1 MAADLPDEHDDELPA
16 IAITGMACRFPGAD
30 SPSAFWELL
39 RDGVEPRETVPD
51 EELRR
56 AGLLDRVR
64 DDPSYVATRMR
75 FADPSLFDAD
85 YFGMTPAE
93 AAATDPQQRFLLETT
108 VHALRDAALEPGAFE
123 GSVGVYL
130 GMNHSDYLLHHVTS
144 HPEVVEALGW
154 HRVLMGNDRGFT
166 ATGVSYRLGLTGPS
180 AAVDCAC
187 SSSLAAVHHACRALL
202 DYEADAAV
210 AGGAGIKPT
219 DLGYSYVEG
228 GIGSPDGR
236 CRPFSA
242 DARGTVFASGVGVV
256 VLRRLEDALADGD
269 RVLAVIRAGGVNN
282 DGARKSGY
290 TAPSARGQAELIASV
305 LELAGI
311 DADQVSYVEAHGT
324 GTALGDPI
332 EVSALTEAFRATS
345 RATGFCGIGSVKSNI
360 GHLDSASG
368 IAGLIKVVLALR
380 HRTLPPTL
388 WCEETSPHID
398 FDTSPFRVTGKLRPW
413 EGPRPLLAGVSS
425 FGVGGTNV
433 HLLVEEAPAEPEP
446 TVAGPARDAQL
457 LPFSAASR
465 TALDAW
471 EAGLR
476 ERLTAQTPE
485 GVRDMAYTLAR
496 GHAVLPFRRALLWAD
511 GREPLTLDGDGG
523 DGVDTGRGGF
533 AFVLRHAEPGQ
544 KAVQELL
551 GRHPAFQKTAERL
564 VEPWAAAR
572 GMTAQQALSCL
583 ATRAPALLTSTVVSL
598 GEAAVWAEHRGAVP
612 RAVVADRASRPAA
625 AVLAGALTEDE
636 LATAFAD
643 LPADGVSSDEHVL
656 RRVSLRALTIPWYDE
671 DGAELC
677 PAGRRPDPALA
688 FGNAAATP
696 GRRTLPPRISA
707 LVHLGAAARLP
718 AAAVPKRPRGS
729 SGEPPRRLAR
739 HLAALSESPEYA
751 QYEDDPPPCDAP
763 HQTTREPTPTS
774 PGPLS
779 VFAGAVHVAGPPG
792 TPGGDAS
799 LLARLGRAWALGLL
813 EDRSGLV
820 DVVGGRVVDLPAYP
834 FDRQRHWLE
843 PRPPQAGAEG
853 SARSLGP
860 EPPAMEADEAGT
872 ARQSA
877 RHIFAQCLG
886 VDDVADDDDLFTLG
900 GDSLL
905 ATRVVAMAR
914 ARLGVN
920 VPFGTFLREPTPAHL
935 ARLAHGT
942 QGAAADTGIRREPGG
957 QDPVSPS
964 GPIPLTPLQERF
976 LFLSEIDGAAEAYHV
991 PVLADL
997 RGPLDI
1003 EALRA
1008 ALADVVARHES
1019 LRAVFRTTADGTTQE
1034 ILPEVPVELPVLAVD
1049 GEEALRSSIAELL
1062 DRGLPLERAPAFAAR
1077 VLTTGPGRHV
1087 LALSVHHIC
1096 ADAHSTGILLRDLY
1110 ACYAERTGGD
1120 KAALPAIEG
1129 LLAAHN
1135 RAVAAWL
1142 TSADAERQVRFWLD
1156 ELADPPEPLQ
1166 LPGDRPPGARRGY
1179 RGSTVDFALPAE
1191 LSGRVRALAEQCGV
1205 TPFAV
1210 VLAVFFLLLA
1220 RVTGRTDLVVG
1231 TPVSGRHRPETRDL
1245 IGNFVNTLPLRVRT
1259 DETVDFHALLGQ
1271 VAERV
1276 TTALNHQDLPVEVL
1290 TRRLG
1295 EGRQDLDGAPI
1306 FQVLFNM
1313 LNLDAGSAAPPA
1325 GLERRPLPFERHTSP
1340 YELSLDWWFGRDGS
1354 ITGRFL
1360 YDTERFERETVAGW
1374 QDTFAFLLTT
1384 VVDFADRPLRDVP
1397 SQSPATAART
1407 SAALTGPRVPVPPR
1421 PVHAVFADWAAR
1433 EPGRLAVTDGRT
1445 SLTYGELARVSA
1457 GVADLLAGLGVRPGH
1472 TVGIAMARGV
1482 PLVCAV
1488 VGVMRAGGT
1497 PVPFDLSHPR
1507 RRLAAMAEDCGA
1519 AVVVSEREEDAD
1531 FAVDATALELADIT
1545 VVRGGADSVPGD
1557 AVDLSVGAYLTYT
1570 SGTTGRPKGI
1580 HFPHRALA
1588 NLIHWETAGHTAGLR
1603 RLQLASFGFDASFH
1617 EAFAALCSG
1626 GSLHI
1631 ADDETKHDHDLL
1643 AGFIRDHRVE
1653 KAILPV
1659 SLLHALAARFEHD
1672 TAAFSSLKEI
1682 ASTGEQLRLSASVI
1696 SFFESLKE
1704 CRLINN
1710 YGPAETHV
1718 VTSYRFSGPPSA
1730 WPRHAPIGRPIQ
1742 NVTLSVLDKEGRG
1755 TPRGSVGELLI
1766 HGDCVATGYLGQP
1779 KLTAERFLRPGPDGG
1794 PAHGAHAYRSGDR
1807 ARLLRSGDIEF
1818 LGRGDNQVKIRGFR
1832 VELGEVETVIRE
1844 DPGIRDVALVVGGTA
1859 GDQRIDAYVVAASG
1873 ADVAERTRDRLRDE
1887 LPAAMVPSSFTVLDS
1902 LPVNVNGKVEVSR
1915 LPRPGGPA
1923 PRSTVH
1929 DASEADGAPHG
1940 VLAVFRRVLDNPL
1953 LGPDEDFF
1961 DAGGH
1966 SLLATRVI
1974 HGIREESGVR
1984 LSVREL
1990 YRCGTAAE
1998 VAALIAGRRPA
2009 TNAEEELPAVAAPL
2023 VVPAGQRALLDGSPS
2038 RDRQKTF
2045 VFDTGQ
2051 LLDPARLGAAVDVVL
2066 ARHAALRVPYAADAD
2081 AGPPTR
2087 AVLDLPGIP
2096 AGRTPQEAAA
2106 WMYDQ
2111 AQRTPIDPVR
2121 EPLFRVVAAQV
2132 PKGHTLLALTVHLA
2146 ALDGRSLNTLCRSL
2160 AEAYAAPTAHRAT
2173 DDGFLRYLTWR
2184 QALAG
2189 SERAEGAARGW
2200 LRLLPGAPREA
2211 DTLGPAV
2218 DGEIAGRRSWAPGQ
2232 QLQQTLRHR
2241 CAEHRVTPFL
2251 LHLTAFATALAWS
2264 RDQDEVC
2271 LGLALDGRV
2280 HPSLDATVGS
2290 FANLV
2295 PFPFRL
2301 RAEQPLRHA
2310 LEAVREVFDEVDG
2323 VRTVNYADL
2332 AAADERLGAF
2342 QSLPAVFTY
2351 AREEGEPLRLGTR
2364 ELRAV
2369 GPDVLA
2375 PGQRL
2380 QLTVAD
2386 SPRAFRAQ
2394 LAYARGAA
2402 ERRDAQVMAL
2412 YRTVLYALVFEADT
2426 TAADLA
2432 ASIDPGEGA

>member
-1 MAADLPDEHDDELPA
+1 MAADLPDEPDDELPA

-30 SPSAFWELL
+30 STDAFWELL

-51 EELRR
+51 KELRR

-75 FADPSLFDAD
+75 FTDPSLFDAG

-93 AAATDPQQRFLLETT
+93 AAATDPQQRLLLETT
-108 VHALRDAALEPGAFE
+108 VHALQDAALEPGTFD

-130 GMNHSDYLLHHVTS
+130 GMNLSDYLLRHVMS

-242 DARGTVFASGVGVV
+242 DARGTVFSSGVGVV

-305 LELAGI
+305 LDLAGV

-332 EVSALTEAFRATS
+332 EVSALTEAFRTTS

-398 FDTSPFRVTGKLRPW
+398 FDTSPFRVTGKLQPW
-413 EGPRPLLAGVSS
+413 DGPRPLLAGVSS

-433 HLLVEEAPAEPEP
+433 HVLVEEAPEVP
-446 TVAGPARDAQL
+446 AGPEAAADSVPRNARL

-471 EAGLR
+471 ESGLR
-476 ERLTAQTPE
+476 ERLSAQTPD

-496 GHAVLPFRRALLWAD
+496 GHAVLPFRRALLWAC
-511 GREPLTLDGDGG
+511 GREPVTLDGDGA
-523 DGVDTGRGGF
+523 DTGRGGF
-533 AFVLRHAEPGQ
+533 AFVLRDAEPDQ
-544 KAVQELL
+544 QAVQELL
-551 GRHPAFQKTAERL
+551 DHHPAFRKTAERL
-564 VEPWAAAR
+564 VGPWAAAH
-572 GMTAQQALSCL
+572 GLTVQQALRTL
-583 ATRAPALLTSTVVSL
+583 AARAPAVLTSTVVSL
-598 GEAAVWAEHRGAVP
+598 GEAAVWAERRGAAP
-612 RAVVADRASRPAA
+612 RAVVAARASRPAA

-636 LATAFAD
+636 LAAAMVDFSFDGA
-643 LPADGVSSDEHVL
+643 PVADGMGSDEHVL
-656 RRVSLRALTIPWYDE
+656 RRVSLRPLTIPWYDE

-707 LVHLGAAARLP
+707 LVHLGAAAALP
-718 AAAVPKRPRGS
+718 AATVPG
-729 SGEPPRRLAR
+729 
-739 HLAALSESPEYA
+739 
-751 QYEDDPPPCDAP
+751 
-763 HQTTREPTPTS
+763 
-774 PGPLS
+774 
-779 VFAGAVHVAGPPG
+779 VFAGAVHVVGPSG
-792 TPGGDAS
+792 TRGGDAS
-799 LLARLGRAWALGLL
+799 LLGRLGRAWALGLL

-820 DVVGGRVVDLPAYP
+820 DAAGGRVVDLPAYP

-843 PRPPQAGAEG
+843 PRPPQGAVERSVRSGGPRPLAVEAAEEAGGAET
-853 SARSLGP
+853 
-860 EPPAMEADEAGT
+860 AG
-872 ARQSA
+872 QSA

-886 VDDVADDDDLFTLG
+886 VDDVAEDDDLFTLG

-914 ARLGVN
+914 ARLRVN

-935 ARLAHGT
+935 ARLAHRE
-942 QGAAADTGIRREPGG
+942 QDEEEEAAAGAGARPEPRDRG
-957 QDPVSPS
+957 PVSAD

-976 LFLSEIDGAAEAYHV
+976 LFLSEIDGAAEAYNV

-997 RGPLDI
+997 RGPVDI

-1019 LRAVFRTTADGTTQE
+1019 LRVVFRTTADGTTQE

-1049 GEEALRSSIAELL
+1049 GEESLRSAIAGLL
-1062 DRGLPLERAPAFAAR
+1062 DRGLPLDRAPAFAAR
-1077 VLTTGPGRHV
+1077 VFTTGPGRHV

-1096 ADAHSTGILLRDLY
+1096 ADAQSTGILLRDLY

-1129 LLAAHN
+1129 LPAAHM

-1142 TSADAERQVRFWLD
+1142 TSADADRQLRFWLD
-1156 ELADPPEPLQ
+1156 ELADLPEPLQ
-1166 LPGDRPPGARRGY
+1166 LPGDRPPGAVRGY

-1191 LSGRVRALAEQCGV
+1191 LSGRVRALAEQHGV
-1205 TPFAV
+1205 TPFVV
-1210 VLAVFFLLLA
+1210 VLAVFFLLLG

-1259 DETVDFHALLGQ
+1259 EEALDFHALLGQ

-1276 TTALNHQDLPVEVL
+1276 TTALDHQDLPVEVL

-1295 EGRQDLDGAPI
+1295 GSGQDLNATPI

-1325 GLERRPLPFERHTSP
+1325 GLECRPLPFERHTSP

-1360 YDTERFERETVAGW
+1360 YNTERFERETVAGW
-1374 QDTFAFLLTT
+1374 QDTFAFLLAT
-1384 VVDFADRPLRDVP
+1384 VVDAADRPLRDVP
-1397 SQSPATAART
+1397 SESPATAART
-1407 SAALTGPRVPVPPR
+1407 SAALAGPRVPVPPR

-1457 GVADLLAGLGVRPGH
+1457 GVADLLAGLGVRPGQN
-1472 TVGIAMARGV
+1472 VGIAMERGV
-1482 PLVCAV
+1482 PLVGAL
-1488 VGVMRAGGT
+1488 VGVMRAGAT
-1497 PVPFDLSHPR
+1497 PVPFDLTHPR

-1519 AVVVSEREEDAD
+1519 AVVISERKEDAD
-1531 FAVDATALELADIT
+1531 FAACATALELADIT
-1545 VVRGGADSVPGD
+1545 AVRGGADSVPGD

-1631 ADDETKHDHDLL
+1631 ADDETKHDHDML

-1659 SLLHALAARFEHD
+1659 SLLHALAARFGHD

-1718 VTSYRFSGPPSA
+1718 VTSYRFSGPPRA

-1742 NVTLSVLDKEGRG
+1742 NVTLSVLDGQGRDA
-1755 TPRGSVGELLI
+1755 PRGSVGELVI

-1779 KLTAERFLRPGPDGG
+1779 RLTAERFPRPGPDGG
-1794 PAHGAHAYRSGDR
+1794 TAHTARAYRSGDR

-1844 DPGIRDVALVVGGTA
+1844 DPAIRDVALVVGGTE
-1859 GDQRIDAYVVAASG
+1859 GDRRIDAYVVAASG
-1873 ADVAERTRDRLRDE
+1873 AGVAERTRDRLRDE

-1915 LPRPGGPA
+1915 LPRPGSPV
-1923 PRSTVH
+1923 PRSAGA
-1929 DASEADGAPHG
+1929 DAGADSSEADGALHG

-1974 HGIREESGVR
+1974 HGVREECGIR

-1990 YRCGTAAE
+1990 YRRGTAAE
-1998 VAALIAGRRPA
+1998 VAALVAGHRPV
-2009 TNAEEELPAVAAPL
+2009 TDAEEELPAVAAPL
-2023 VVPAGQRALLDGSPS
+2023 VVPAGHRALLDGSPS
-2038 RDRQKTF
+2038 SDRQKTF

-2051 LLDPARLGAAVDVVL
+2051 RLDPARLSTAVDAVL
-2066 ARHAALRVPYAADAD
+2066 GRHAALRVPYAADAAAD
-2081 AGPPTR
+2081 TDGESR
-2087 AVLDLPGIP
+2087 ARTQGFTVLDPPGTP
-2096 AGRTPQEAAA
+2096 AGMTPHEAAA
-2106 WMYDQ
+2106 WMYDRG
-2111 AQRTPIDPVR
+2111 QRRPIDPAG
-2121 EPLFRVVAAQV
+2121 EPLFRVAAAQL
-2132 PKGHTLLALTVHLA
+2132 PEGPTLLALTVHLA

-2160 AEAYAAPTAHRAT
+2160 AEAYATPTAPRET
-2173 DDGFLRYLTWR
+2173 DDGFLRHLTWR
-2184 QALAG
+2184 QSLTG
-2189 SERAEGAARGW
+2189 SERAEETVHRW
-2200 LRLLPGAPREA
+2200 RRLLPRAPREA
-2211 DTLGPAV
+2211 DTLGPAA
-2218 DGEIAGRRSWAPGQ
+2218 DGEIAGQRSWAPGQ
-2232 QLQQTLRHR
+2232 RLQQTLRQR

-2264 RDQDEVC
+2264 RDEDEVC
-2271 LGLALDGRV
+2271 LALALDGRI

-2290 FANLV
+2290 FANVV

-2301 RAEQPLRHA
+2301 RAAEPLRHA
-2310 LEAVREVFDEVDG
+2310 LEAVREVFDDVDG

-2332 AAADERLGAF
+2332 AAADEGLGAF
-2342 QSLPAVFTY
+2342 RSLPVVFTY
-2351 AREEGEPLRLGTR
+2351 ARDEGEPLRLGTR

-2375 PGQRL
+2375 AGQRL

-2386 SPRAFRAQ
+2386 GPRAFRTQ
-2394 LAYARGAA
+2394 LTYARSPA

>member
-1 MAADLPDEHDDELPA
+1 MAADLPDEPDGPDDELPA

-30 SPSAFWELL
+30 STDAFWELL
-39 RDGVEPRETVPD
+39 RDGVEPREAVPD

-75 FADPSLFDAD
+75 FTDPSLFDAG

-93 AAATDPQQRFLLETT
+93 AAATDPQQRLLLETT
-108 VHALRDAALEPGAFE
+108 VHALQDAALEPGTFE

-130 GMNHSDYLLHHVTS
+130 GMNHSDYLLHHVMS

-202 DYEADAAV
+202 DYETDAAV

-242 DARGTVFASGVGVV
+242 DARGTVFSSGVGVV

-290 TAPSARGQAELIASV
+290 TAPSAQGQAELIASV
-305 LELAGI
+305 LDLAGI
-311 DADQVSYVEAHGT
+311 DADQISYVEAHGT

-332 EVSALTEAFRATS
+332 EVSALTEAFRTTS

-398 FDTSPFRVTGKLRPW
+398 FDTSPFRVTGELQPW
-413 EGPRPLLAGVSS
+413 DGPRPLLAGVSS

-433 HLLVEEAPAEPEP
+433 HLLVEEAPEGPEAAADS
-446 TVAGPARDAQL
+446 VSRQARL

-471 EAGLR
+471 ESGLR
-476 ERLTAQTPE
+476 ERLSAQTPE

-496 GHAVLPFRRALLWAD
+496 GHAVLPFRRALLWAC
-511 GREPLTLDGDGG
+511 GREPVTLDGDGA
-523 DGVDTGRGGF
+523 DTGRGGV
-533 AFVLRHAEPGQ
+533 AFVLRHAEPDQ
-544 KAVQELL
+544 QAVQELL
-551 GRHPAFQKTAERL
+551 GRHPVFRKTAERL
-564 VEPWAAAR
+564 VGPWAAAR
-572 GMTAQQALSCL
+572 RMTVQQALSTL
-583 ATRAPALLTSTVVSL
+583 AARAPAPLTSAVVAL
-598 GEAAVWAEHRGAVP
+598 GEAAVWAERQGAAP

-636 LATAFAD
+636 LAAAMAD
-643 LPADGVSSDEHVL
+643 FPVDKADRADSGSAAEHVL
-656 RRVSLRALTIPWYDE
+656 RRVALRPLTIPWYDE

-677 PAGRRPDPALA
+677 PAGRLPDPALA
-688 FGNAAATP
+688 FGDAAATP

-707 LVHLGAAARLP
+707 LVHLGAAAALP
-718 AAAVPKRPRGS
+718 AAA
-729 SGEPPRRLAR
+729 
-739 HLAALSESPEYA
+739 
-751 QYEDDPPPCDAP
+751 AP
-763 HQTTREPTPTS
+763 
-774 PGPLS
+774 G
-779 VFAGAVHVAGPPG
+779 VFAGAVHVVGPSG
-792 TPGGDAS
+792 TRGGDTS
-799 LLARLGRAWALGLL
+799 LLGRLGRAWALGLL

-820 DVVGGRVVDLPAYP
+820 DAAGGRVVDLPAYP

-843 PRPPQAGAEG
+843 PRPPQGAAE
-853 SARSLGP
+853 RSVRSSGP
-860 EPPAMEADEAGT
+860 EPAAVEAGGAQT
-872 ARQSA
+872 AGQSA

-886 VDDVADDDDLFTLG
+886 VEDVAEDDDLFTLG

-914 ARLGVN
+914 ARLRVN

-935 ARLAHGT
+935 ARLAHREREEEEASN
-942 QGAAADTGIRREPGG
+942 GARDRGPEAAD
-957 QDPVSPS
+957 

-976 LFLSEIDGAAEAYHV
+976 LFLSEIDGAAEAYNV

-997 RGPLDI
+997 RGPVDI

-1019 LRAVFRTTADGTTQE
+1019 LRVVFRTTADGTTQE
-1034 ILPEVPVELPVLAVD
+1034 ILPEVPVELPVLPVD
-1049 GEEALRSSIAELL
+1049 GEESLRSAIAGLL
-1062 DRGLPLERAPAFAAR
+1062 DRRLPLDRAPAFAAR
-1077 VLTTGPGRHV
+1077 VFTTGPGRYV

-1120 KAALPAIEG
+1120 KADLPAVEG
-1129 LLAAHN
+1129 LPAAHM

-1142 TSADAERQVRFWLD
+1142 TSADADRQLRFWLD
-1156 ELADPPEPLQ
+1156 ELADLPEPLQ
-1166 LPGDRPPGARRGY
+1166 LPGDRPPGAVPGY

-1191 LSGRVRALAEQCGV
+1191 LSGRVRALAEQHGV
-1205 TPFAV
+1205 TPFVV

-1259 DETVDFHALLGQ
+1259 EETLDFHALLGQ

-1276 TTALNHQDLPVEVL
+1276 TTALDHQDLPVEVV

-1295 EGRQDLDGAPI
+1295 GSGQDLNATPI

-1313 LNLDAGSAAPPA
+1313 LNLDAGSAEPPA
-1325 GLERRPLPFERHTSP
+1325 GLDRRPLPFERHTSP

-1360 YDTERFERETVAGW
+1360 YNTERFERETVVGW
-1374 QDTFAFLLTT
+1374 QDTFAFLLAT
-1384 VVDFADRPLRDVP
+1384 VVDAADRPLRDVP
-1397 SQSPATAART
+1397 SESPATAART
-1407 SAALTGPRVPVPPR
+1407 SAALAGPRIPVPPR

-1457 GVADLLAGLGVRPGH
+1457 GVADLLAGLGVRPGQN
-1472 TVGIAMARGV
+1472 VGLAMARGV
-1482 PLVCAV
+1482 PLVGAL
-1488 VGVMRAGGT
+1488 VGVMRAGAT
-1497 PVPFDLSHPR
+1497 PVPFDLTHPR

-1519 AVVVSEREEDAD
+1519 AVVIAERKEDAD
-1531 FAVDATALELADIT
+1531 FAACATVLELADVT
-1545 VVRGGADSVPGD
+1545 AVRGGAGSVPGD

-1631 ADDETKHDHDLL
+1631 ADDETKHDHDML
-1643 AGFIRDHRVE
+1643 ACFIRDHRVE

-1659 SLLHALAARFEHD
+1659 SLLHALAARFEND

-1682 ASTGEQLRLSASVI
+1682 ASTGEQLRLSAPLI

-1718 VTSYRFSGPPSA
+1718 VTSYRFSGPPDA

-1742 NVTLSVLDKEGRG
+1742 NVTLSVLDGQGRDA
-1755 TPRGSVGELLI
+1755 PRGAVGELVI

-1779 KLTAERFLRPGPDGG
+1779 QLTAERFPRPGPDGPDGADG
-1794 PAHGAHAYRSGDR
+1794 PDGPDGGAAHGARAYRSGDR

-1844 DPGIRDVALVVGGTA
+1844 DPAIRDVALVVGGTE

-1873 ADVAERTRDRLRDE
+1873 AGVAERTRDRLRSE

-1915 LPRPGGPA
+1915 LPRPGSPV
-1923 PRSTVH
+1923 PRSAGANMA
-1929 DASEADGAPHG
+1929 DISEADGALHG

-1974 HGIREESGVR
+1974 HGVREECGIR

-1990 YRCGTAAE
+1990 YRHGTAAE
-1998 VAALIAGRRPA
+1998 VAALVAGRRPV
-2009 TNAEEELPAVAAPL
+2009 TDAEEELPAVAAPL
-2023 VVPAGQRALLDGSPS
+2023 VVPAGHRVLLDGSPS
-2038 RDRQKTF
+2038 SGRQKTF

-2051 LLDPARLGAAVDVVL
+2051 RLDPVRLSTAVEAVL
-2066 ARHAALRVPYAADAD
+2066 GRHAALRAPSYAADAD
-2081 AGPPTR
+2081 GESQAWAQGV
-2087 AVLDLPGIP
+2087 AVLDPPGTP
-2096 AGRTPQEAAA
+2096 AGMTPHEAAA
-2106 WMYDQ
+2106 WMYDR
-2111 AQRTPIDPVR
+2111 AQRRPIDPAA
-2121 EPLFRVVAAQV
+2121 EPLFRVTAAQL
-2132 PKGHTLLALTVHLA
+2132 PEGGPTLLALTVHLA

-2160 AEAYAAPTAHRAT
+2160 AEAYATPTAHRET

-2184 QALAG
+2184 QSLAG
-2189 SERAEGAARGW
+2189 SERAEETVRRW
-2200 LRLLPGAPREA
+2200 RRLLPGTPREA
-2211 DTLGPAV
+2211 DTLGPAA
-2218 DGEIAGRRSWAPGQ
+2218 DGEIAGQRSWAPGQ
-2232 QLQQTLRHR
+2232 RLQQTLRRR

-2264 RDQDEVC
+2264 RDEDEVC
-2271 LGLALDGRV
+2271 LALALDGRI

-2290 FANLV
+2290 FANVV

-2301 RAEQPLRHA
+2301 RAAEPLRHA
-2310 LEAVREVFDEVDG
+2310 LEAVREVFDDVDG

-2332 AAADERLGAF
+2332 AASDERLGAF
-2342 QSLPAVFTY
+2342 RSLPVVFTY
-2351 AREEGEPLRLGTR
+2351 ARDEGGPLRLGTR

-2375 PGQRL
+2375 AGQRL

-2386 SPRAFRAQ
+2386 SPRAFRTQ
-2394 LAYARGAA
+2394 LTYARSSA
-2402 ERRDAQVMAL
+2402 ERRDARVMAL

>member
-1 MAADLPDEHDDELPA
+1 MAADLPDEPDDELPA

-30 SPSAFWELL
+30 STGAFWELL

-75 FADPSLFDAD
+75 FTDPSLFDAG

-108 VHALRDAALEPGAFE
+108 VHALQDAALEPGTFE

-130 GMNHSDYLLHHVTS
+130 GMNHSDYLLRHVMS

-219 DLGYSYVEG
+219 DLGYSHVEG
-228 GIGSPDGR
+228 GIASPDGR

-332 EVSALTEAFRATS
+332 EVSALTEAFRTTS

-398 FDTSPFRVTGKLRPW
+398 FDASPFRVTGKLRPW
-413 EGPRPLLAGVSS
+413 DGPRPLLAGVSS

-433 HLLVEEAPAEPEP
+433 HVLVEEAPEA
-446 TVAGPARDAQL
+446 TAGPEAAAGSPSPHAQL

-471 EAGLR
+471 ESGLR
-476 ERLTAQTPE
+476 ERLSARTPE

-496 GHAVLPFRRALLWAD
+496 GHAVLPFRRALLWVD
-511 GREPLTLDGDGG
+511 GGEPVTLDGGG
-523 DGVDTGRGGF
+523 ADTGREGF
-533 AFVLRHAEPGQ
+533 AFVLRHAEPGR
-544 KAVQELL
+544 KPVQELL
-551 GRHPAFQKTAERL
+551 DRHPVFRETAERL
-564 VEPWAAAR
+564 VGPWAAAH
-572 GMTAQQALSCL
+572 GMTAQQALRTL
-583 ATRAPALLTSTVVSL
+583 ATRAPAPLTATVVSL
-598 GEAAVWAEHRGAVP
+598 GEAAVWAERRGAAP

-636 LATAFAD
+636 LAAALAD
-643 LPADGVSSDEHVL
+643 FSADGISSDESSDGPSAEHVL
-656 RRVSLRALTIPWYDE
+656 RRVSLRPLTIPWYDE

-707 LVHLGAAARLP
+707 LVHLGAAAALP
-718 AAAVPKRPRGS
+718 AAAVPG
-729 SGEPPRRLAR
+729 
-739 HLAALSESPEYA
+739 
-751 QYEDDPPPCDAP
+751 
-763 HQTTREPTPTS
+763 
-774 PGPLS
+774 
-779 VFAGAVHVAGPPG
+779 VFAGAVHVVGPSG
-792 TPGGDAS
+792 TRGGDAS
-799 LLARLGRAWALGLL
+799 LLGRLGRAWALGLL

-820 DVVGGRVVDLPAYP
+820 DVVGGHVVDLPAYP

-843 PRPPQAGAEG
+843 PRPPQGAAER

-860 EPPAMEADEAGT
+860 RPLAVEAAVEAGGAET
-872 ARQSA
+872 AGQSA

-914 ARLGVN
+914 ARLRVN
-920 VPFGTFLREPTPAHL
+920 VPFGSFLREPTPAHL
-935 ARLAHGT
+935 ARLAHREREAE
-942 QGAAADTGIRREPGG
+942 AAAGTGARPAPRDRG
-957 QDPVSPS
+957 PVSDS
-964 GPIPLTPLQERF
+964 GPLPLTPLQERF
-976 LFLSEIDGAAEAYHV
+976 LFLSEIDGAAEAYNV

-997 RGPLDI
+997 RGPVDI

-1019 LRAVFRTTADGTTQE
+1019 LRVVFRTTADGTTQE

-1049 GEEALRSSIAELL
+1049 GEESLRSAIAGLL
-1062 DRGLPLERAPAFAAR
+1062 DRKLPLDRAPAFAAR
-1077 VLTTGPGRHV
+1077 VFTTGPGRHV

-1110 ACYAERTGGD
+1110 ACYTERTGGD
-1120 KAALPAIEG
+1120 KAALPAVEG
-1129 LLAAHN
+1129 LPAAHF

-1142 TSADAERQVRFWLD
+1142 TSADADRQLRFWLD
-1156 ELADPPEPLQ
+1156 ELADLPEPLQ
-1166 LPGDRPPGARRGY
+1166 LPGDRPPGAVRDY

-1191 LSGRVRALAEQCGV
+1191 LSGRVRALAEQHGV
-1205 TPFAV
+1205 TPFVV

-1245 IGNFVNTLPLRVRT
+1245 VGNFVNTLPLRVRT
-1259 DETVDFHALLGQ
+1259 EETLDFHALLGQ

-1276 TTALNHQDLPVEVL
+1276 TTALDHQDLPVEVV
-1290 TRRLG
+1290 THRLG
-1295 EGRQDLDGAPI
+1295 GGGQDLNATPI

-1325 GLERRPLPFERHTSP
+1325 GLERHPLPFERHTSP

-1360 YDTERFERETVAGW
+1360 YNTERFERETVAGW
-1374 QDTFAFLLTT
+1374 QDTFAFLLAT
-1384 VVDFADRPLRDVP
+1384 VVDAADRPLRDVP
-1397 SQSPATAART
+1397 SESPATAART
-1407 SAALTGPRVPVPPR
+1407 SAALAGPRVPVPPR
-1421 PVHAVFADWAAR
+1421 PVHAVFADRATR

-1457 GVADLLAGLGVRPGH
+1457 GVAGLLAGLGVRPGH
-1472 TVGIAMARGV
+1472 HVGIAMARGV
-1482 PLVCAV
+1482 PLVGAL
-1488 VGVMRAGGT
+1488 VGVMRAGAT
-1497 PVPFDLSHPR
+1497 PVPFDLTHPR

-1519 AVVVSEREEDAD
+1519 AVVVSERKEDAD
-1531 FAVDATALELADIT
+1531 FAVGATALELADIT
-1545 VVRGGADSVPGD
+1545 AVRGGAGSVPGD

-1580 HFPHRALA
+1580 HYPHRALA

-1682 ASTGEQLRLSASVI
+1682 ASTGEQLRLSAPLI

-1718 VTSYRFSGPPSA
+1718 VTSYRFSGPPHA

-1742 NVTLSVLDKEGRG
+1742 NVTLSVLDGQGRDA
-1755 TPRGSVGELLI
+1755 PRGSVGELVI

-1779 KLTAERFLRPGPDGG
+1779 RLTAERFPRPGPDGG
-1794 PAHGAHAYRSGDR
+1794 TAHGARAYRSGDR
-1807 ARLLRSGDIEF
+1807 ARLPRSGDIEF

-1844 DPGIRDVALVVGGTA
+1844 DPAIRDVALVVGGTE

-1873 ADVAERTRDRLRDE
+1873 AGVAERTRDRLRGE

-1915 LPRPGGPA
+1915 LPRPGSPV
-1923 PRSTVH
+1923 PRSAGV
-1929 DASEADGAPHG
+1929 DAGADADEADGALHG
-1940 VLAVFRRVLDNPL
+1940 VLTVFRRVLDNPL

-1974 HGIREESGVR
+1974 HGVREECGIR

-1990 YRCGTAAE
+1990 YRRGTAAE
-1998 VAALIAGRRPA
+1998 VAALVADRSPV
-2009 TNAEEELPAVAAPL
+2009 TDAEEELPAVAAPL
-2023 VVPAGQRALLDGSPS
+2023 VVPAGHRALLDGSPS
-2038 RDRQKTF
+2038 SDRQKTF
-2045 VFDTGQ
+2045 VFDAGQ
-2051 LLDPARLGAAVDVVL
+2051 RLDPARLSTAVEAVL
-2066 ARHAALRVPYAADAD
+2066 GRHAALRVPYAADAGSQ
-2081 AGPPTR
+2081 ARAQGF
-2087 AVLDLPGIP
+2087 AVLDPPGTP
-2096 AGRTPQEAAA
+2096 AGMTPHEAAA
-2106 WMYDQ
+2106 WMYDRS
-2111 AQRTPIDPVR
+2111 QRRPIDPAR
-2121 EPLFRVVAAQV
+2121 EPLFRVAAAQL
-2132 PKGHTLLALTVHLA
+2132 PEGPTLLALTVHLA

-2160 AEAYAAPTAHRAT
+2160 AEAYATPTAHRDT
-2173 DDGFLRYLTWR
+2173 DDGFLRHLTWR
-2184 QALAG
+2184 QSLAG
-2189 SERAEGAARGW
+2189 SERAEGTVRRW
-2200 LRLLPGAPREA
+2200 RRLLLGTPREA
-2211 DTLGPAV
+2211 DTLGPAA
-2218 DGEIAGRRSWAPGQ
+2218 DGEIAGQRSWAPGQ
-2232 QLQQTLRHR
+2232 RLQQTLRRR

-2264 RDQDEVC
+2264 RDEDEVC
-2271 LGLALDGRV
+2271 LALALDGRI

-2290 FANLV
+2290 FANVV

-2301 RAEQPLRHA
+2301 RAAEPLRQA

-2332 AAADERLGAF
+2332 AAADEGLGAF
-2342 QSLPAVFTY
+2342 RSLPVVFTY
-2351 AREEGEPLRLGTR
+2351 ARDEGEPLRLGTR

-2375 PGQRL
+2375 AGQRL

-2386 SPRAFRAQ
+2386 SPRAFRTQ
-2394 LAYARGAA
+2394 LTYARSPA
-2402 ERRDAQVMAL
+2402 ERRDARVMAL

-2426 TAADLA
+2426 TAEDLA